1 MAQQGEIVL
10 NARRTAQVR
19 IPCGELDSLEPA
31 NVIQTV
37 PTAQQAVVGA
47 PVAAYSISDQN
58 WGLYLVWFIVAT
70 LIIWIILYLLRPAF
84 LQTRNPDGSYTGN
97 VDNGK
102 AFGAAVVLALI
113 IVLIIW
119 LVRRA

>member
-1 MAQQGEIVL
+1 MATQGEIVL

-19 IPCGELDSLEPA
+19 IPCGDLDSLEPVA
-31 NVIQTV
+31 V
-37 PTAQQAVVGA
+37 QQQQVLSAPAGGVV
-47 PVAAYSISDQN
+47 PVAAYSMQEHN
-58 WGLYLVWFIVAT
+58 WGLYVVWFIVAV

-84 LQTRNPDGSYTGN
+84 LQTRNPDGTYTGN
-97 VDNGK
+97 VDNAK

-113 IVLIIW
+113 IVLIVW